1 VLGGGG
7 VGSGGGGAGAG
18 VKGRAAVAGRMNG
31 RAAAGVVVGIVG
43 CVEMDVGMV
52 EPHVV
57 SFEGA

>member
-1 VLGGGG
+1 M
-7 VGSGGGGAGAG
+7 GSGGGGAGAG
-18 VKGRAAVAGRMNG
+18 VKGRAAVTGRMNG
-31 RAAAGVVVGIVG
+31 RAAAGVGVGTVG